1 MSFAAG
7 AVQTDMGCAAGA
19 VPAERNNMQIRYAE
33 ERDTDDILRLL
44 VQVNMVHHTIR
55 PDLFKGPATKY
66 SREELLAKLHLE
78 DDPIFVCVDDEDR
91 LLGYIFCMTET
102 VEESPLRT
110 GIRTLYID
118 DLCVDETSRGQH
130 VGQMLYR
137 HVLDYARSK
146 DYYNVTLHVWGGNDG
161 ALRFYRAMGMQ
172 DQFTC
177 LEQIL

>member
-1 MSFAAG
+1 
-7 AVQTDMGCAAGA
+7 
-19 VPAERNNMQIRYAE
+19 MQIRYAE
-33 ERDTDDILRLL
+33 ERDINDILRLL

-66 SREELLAKLHLE
+66 SREELAAMLHLE
-78 DDPIFVCVDDEDR
+78 DDPIFVCTDDDDR
-91 LLGYIFCMTET
+91 MLGYIFCQTEI

-110 GIRTLYID
+110 GIRSLYID
-118 DLCVDETSRGQH
+118 DLCVDEKARGHH

-137 HVLDYARSK
+137 HVLEYAREK
-146 DYYNVTLHVWGGNDG
+146 GYYNVTLHVWGGNDS
-161 ALRFYRAMGMQ
+161 ALSFYRAMGMQ

>member
-1 MSFAAG
+1 M
-7 AVQTDMGCAAGA
+7 
-19 VPAERNNMQIRYAE
+19 NIRRAM
-33 ERDTDDILRLL
+33 ERDIDDILRLL
-44 VQVNMVHHTIR
+44 VEVNMVHHTIR

-91 LLGYIFCMTET
+91 LLGYIFCETEV

-118 DLCVDETSRGQH
+118 DLCVDEKSRGQH
-130 VGQMLYR
+130 VGKALYEY
-137 HVLDYARSK
+137 VLGYAK
-146 DYYNVTLHVWGGNDG
+146 QNGFYNVTLHVWGGNDS
-161 ALRFYRAMGMQ
+161 ALKFYRRMGMT
-172 DQFTC
+172 DQFIC